1 MLETILVG
9 LVVGVVETGPGV
21 CQVETLNP
29 DETISTSYV
38 GCEWIAPDY
47 ESFASPPN

>member
-9 LVVGVVETGPGV
+9 LVVGVVETAPGV
-21 CQVETLNP
+21 CQVESLNP
-29 DETISTSYV
+29 DGAIVTSYV
-38 GCEWIAPDY
+38 GCEWIVPDY